1 MDGGWSDI
9 RTAGQKTIDRNEE
22 KNFLVFDT
30 EFLSVMMSNERAREH
45 LEVRALCMQC
55 AISCLLSWID
65 ARDVV
70 LRQIAGYFFVDMKSA
85 LGNNP
90 TLFFW

>member
-1 MDGGWSDI
+1 
-9 RTAGQKTIDRNEE
+9 
-22 KNFLVFDT
+22 
-30 EFLSVMMSNERAREH
+30 
-45 LEVRALCMQC
+45 MQC